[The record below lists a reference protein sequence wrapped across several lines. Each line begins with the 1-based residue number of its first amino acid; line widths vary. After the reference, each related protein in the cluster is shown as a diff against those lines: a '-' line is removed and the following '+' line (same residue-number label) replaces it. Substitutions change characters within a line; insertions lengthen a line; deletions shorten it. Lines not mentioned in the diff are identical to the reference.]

1 VTRAP
6 SPEALTVGVALIG
19 LGVLWT
25 LSNLGRLDLL
35 PALRL
40 FWPVTLLVWGVAELL
55 AYAQRRGARRGPSA
69 PEAPALPSQLGER
82 DDGERL

>member
-1 VTRAP
+1 
-6 SPEALTVGVALIG
+6 VGLIG

-35 PALRL
+35 PALRI
-40 FWPVTLLVWGVAELL
+40 FWPVMLLVWGVAELL

-69 PEAPALPSQLGER
+69 VAAPSLPSELGER
-82 DDGERL
+82 GDAERL